1 MYPHQIRLAHPPKR
15 DPALVGDDY
24 HGYAGAIEQSYA
36 LGGAAEQLQLL
47 GSRYVVSLGRLDVD
61 GPVAIKE
68 DSVQRPGHNLE
79 LQHPKAEQRLL
90 DNLADDVG
98 AEHVSLLNAGRRR

>member
-61 GPVAIKE
+61 GPVAVKQCNGRLHCSAKE
-68 DSVQRPGHNLE
+68 LVE
-79 LQHPKAEQRLL
+79 LSCSEHLAL
-90 DNLADDVG
+90 DQLAHDVG
-98 AEHVSLLNAGRRR
+98 IEHVSLLDARG